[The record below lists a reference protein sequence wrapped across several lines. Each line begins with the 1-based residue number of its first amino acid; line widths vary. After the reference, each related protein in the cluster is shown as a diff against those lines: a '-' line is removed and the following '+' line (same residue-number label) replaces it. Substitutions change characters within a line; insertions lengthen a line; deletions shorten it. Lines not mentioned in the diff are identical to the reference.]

1 MWKIADD
8 SLENKTA
15 SVDWEFYHQN
25 LSVPNTGEVGYIEHL
40 DSGKVLGVVGD
51 QNSRDTVI
59 LEDKF
64 DDVEL
69 VQQWQRGPS
78 DNDGFFKLKNIRTKS
93 FLSILSETETIT
105 GMILFSTIINYN
117 LVSLVTQGTTRTLK
131 YL

>member
-1 MWKIADD
+1 MWKIVDD

-15 SVDWEFYHQN
+15 SVNWEFYPQH
-25 LSVPNTGEVGYIEHL
+25 LAVPNTGEVGYIEHL
-40 DSGKVLGVVGD
+40 ESRKVLGVVGD

-64 DDVEL
+64 DDIEQ
-69 VQQWQRGPS
+69 VQQWQRGPT

-105 GMILFSTIINYN
+105 GIIFISTILNYN
-117 LVSLVTQGTTRTLK
+117 LVSLVTKGT
-131 YL
+131 